1 MKISCILTSFN
12 RPTLVQQALKSIA
25 EQGYKNYELIVVDD
39 STIFDVRRLVDRYS
53 FPSVQVTHF
62 GITPQERA
70 AKNRLGVNIN
80 YGLLKAKGDLICYL
94 ADDDYYFPDWFEKA
108 AEFFQQDR
116 YAFVGFGSLIYSSS
130 SHMDF
135 SQTGT
140 VRFYNHLITSPAGKL
155 DHNQVIHRRRGQT
168 ILWPE
173 SADSV
178 KESDALFFTELAK
191 DHTFFPIHASAA
203 VKRLHSKNLQDH
215 IPELEQGKLDNLRD

>member
-12 RPTLVQQALKSIA
+12 RPTLVQQALKGVA
-25 EQGYKNYELIVVDD
+25 DQGYKDYELLIVDD
-39 STIFDVRRLVDRYS
+39 STIFDVRRLVDRFH

-62 GITPQERA
+62 GITSAERA

-80 YGLLKAKGDLICYL
+80 HALLQAKGDLVCYL

-108 AEFFQQDR
+108 AEFFSKDK
-116 YAFVGFGSLIYSSS
+116 YAHVGFGSLIYSSS

-140 VRFYNHLITSPAGKL
+140 VRFYNHLITNPAGKL

-178 KESDALFFTELAK
+178 SNSDGLFFSELAK

-203 VKRLHSKNLQDH
+203 VKRLHSKNLQNH
-215 IPELEQGKLDNLRD
+215 LEELGQGKLDNLRD